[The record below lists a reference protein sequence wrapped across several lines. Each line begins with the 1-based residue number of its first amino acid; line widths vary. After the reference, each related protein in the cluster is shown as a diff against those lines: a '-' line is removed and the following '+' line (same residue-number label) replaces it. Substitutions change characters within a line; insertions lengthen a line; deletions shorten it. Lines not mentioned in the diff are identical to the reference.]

1 MGKNFCI
8 CNDASNTENESN
20 IFSGKKTKRVLEK
33 ETIKTLSA
41 SEKPMSNNCSN
52 KSFIE
57 ENSTFNNS
65 GLNVLLNEINKND
78 KYKFPNNYFNNRLLS
93 DINKHDNFHCS
104 GKFNELLISNGGN
117 EHNEN
122 NEHNEHNEHNEY
134 NDNNSLNI
142 SDKKDN
148 GNGGRIM
155 NKNQFSFNNFK
166 TFIDGNNNI
175 AIIGNKDNNTNSS
188 YEINNIQIPKNDNN
202 NNEDNGSPKVEDNCK
217 DNTNCNDN
225 DNDNDNDRYNN
236 ISQYSDESNKDYLNN
251 ESNYYNSNRREEIR
265 DNKSLQNEES

>member
-8 CNDASNTENESN
+8 CNNVSNTENESN
-20 IFSGKKTKRVLEK
+20 IFSGTKTKRHLEK

-41 SEKPMSNNCSN
+41 SENPMSNNCSN

-78 KYKFPNNYFNNRLLS
+78 KYKFPNNYFNNKLLS

-117 EHNEN
+117 EH
-122 NEHNEHNEHNEY
+122 

-202 NNEDNGSPKVEDNCK
+202 NNEDNGSPKVEDNYK
-217 DNTNCNDN
+217 DNIN

-251 ESNYYNSNRREEIR
+251 ESNYYNSNKREEIR